1 MARPRKTIAKPNGRN
16 TFETKLV
23 KIPAK
28 TAEEIDRLREA
39 TELVIHFIGLGRTK
53 KRPSKGKEETSH
65 AA

>member
-1 MARPRKTIAKPNGRN
+1 MARPRKSLAKQDGKN

-23 KIPAK
+23 KIPAT
-28 TAEEIDRLREA
+28 TAEEIDRIREA

-53 KRPSKGKEETSH
+53 TRTKKEKEETDH